1 LTLRAAIVAGLTAL
15 SITGLTACE
24 STQSKSAA
32 LEKQGSKLLLDDTGL
47 QVEKESTD
55 VKVLSTALLTD
66 ANGSAVVVTLRN
78 DSGKDLT
85 NVPISIDVLDAKG
98 KSVYKN
104 DIPGI
109 EQGLAA
115 VPYVPAGGTVDWVH
129 DQILATGKPPK
140 KVKVKVGASTAAFS
154 GALPEIE
161 VSEPAI
167 EGDPVSGIE
176 ATGDVVNRTGEEQ
189 GRLLLYA
196 VARRGNE
203 VVAAGRGAIDHLRA
217 TTKPAHYDIFFIGD
231 PQGADVTVTQFPTLP
246 GEK

>member
-1 LTLRAAIVAGLTAL
+1 LRSRAVLAAGLAAL
-15 SITGLTACE
+15 FVTGLTACE

-32 LEKQGSKLLLDDTGL
+32 LEEQGSKLLLDDTGL

-78 DSGKDLT
+78 DSGRDLT

-98 KSVYKN
+98 RSIYKN

-115 VPYVPAGGTVDWVH
+115 VPYVPAGETVDWVH
-129 DQILATGKPPK
+129 DQVLATGKPK
-140 KVKVKVGASTAAFS
+140 TVKVKVGASTATFS
-154 GALPEIE
+154 GELPEIE

-196 VARRGNE
+196 IARQGDK
-203 VVAAGRGAIDHLRA
+203 VVAAGRGAIDHLKA

>member
-1 LTLRAAIVAGLTAL
+1 LSLRAAIVAGLAAL
-15 SITGLTACE
+15 SVAGLTACE

-32 LEKQGSKLLLDDTGL
+32 LEEQGSKLLLDDTGL

-55 VKVLSTALLTD
+55 VKAVSTALLTD
-66 ANGSAVVVTLRN
+66 ANGSAVVVTVRN
-78 DSGKDLT
+78 ESDKDLT
-85 NVPISIDVLDAKG
+85 DVPISVDVLDAKG
-98 KSVYKN
+98 RSVYKN

-115 VPYVPAGGTVDWVH
+115 VPYVPAGGTADWVH
-129 DQILATGKPPK
+129 DQILATGVPK
-140 KVKVKVGASTAAFS
+140 TVKVKIGASTATFA
-154 GALPEIE
+154 GELPEID

-196 VARRGNE
+196 IARRGSK
-203 VVAAGRGAIDHLRA
+203 VVAAGRGAIDHLKA
-217 TTKPAHYDIFFIGD
+217 TTRPLRYDIFFIGD
-231 PQGADVTVTQFPTLP
+231 PKGANVTVTQFPTLP
-246 GEK
+246 GER